1 MLKFSYLLCCF
12 SFLLSGILVMVGYNA
27 VQQTCGRPVL
37 SAELRAKIKA
47 KKDRIMREYET
58 EQLNI
63 STADGLNLS
72 GLLVKR
78 KQAKYTLL
86 ACHGYYLG
94 KESMAYCLEVFPDAH
109 ILLLD
114 FRAHGESEGNLTTYG
129 LAESQDIKAA
139 VSCLKENK
147 LTAKLPLIAIGFSMG
162 GALLLG
168 ALSQGVQLDAVI
180 LDSCFAD
187 LRVQMDRHFSRTDR
201 LTRMIVPI
209 ICQCFF
215 WFAGVDV
222 DAVSPVKWIQDIQTP
237 LFIIHSRNDK
247 TTFEQD
253 AHKLHAAAPCSQ
265 LWLVD
270 GSAHG
275 SIRKDY
281 PQQYRQKIAAFIH
294 PYITSNPVLP
304 PPSLKLRRPSE

>member
-47 KKDRIMREYET
+47 KKNKIMREYET
-58 EQLNI
+58 EQLTI

-72 GLLVKR
+72 GLLIKR
-78 KQAKYTLL
+78 NQAKYTLL
-86 ACHGYYLG
+86 ACHGYHLG

-114 FRAHGESEGNLTTYG
+114 FRAHGESEGKYTTG
-129 LAESQDIKAA
+129 GFAEPHDIKAA
-139 VSCLKENK
+139 VNYLQKNQ
-147 LTAKLPLIAIGFSMG
+147 LTANLPLIGIGFSMG
-162 GALLLG
+162 SASLLG
-168 ALSQGVQLDAVI
+168 ALSQGVPFDAVI

-187 LRVQMDRHFSRTDR
+187 LRVQLDRHFSRTDR
-201 LTRMIVPI
+201 FSQMLAPI
-209 ICQCFF
+209 IYQCFF
-215 WFAGVDV
+215 WFAGIDV
-222 DAVSPVKWIQDIQTP
+222 AAVSPVKWVQDIQTP
-237 LFIIHSRNDK
+237 LFIIHSRDDK
-247 TTFEQD
+247 IAFEQD

-270 GSAHG
+270 GSRHG
-275 SIRKDY
+275 DIRKDY
-281 PQQYRQKIAAFIH
+281 AQQYRQKVAAFIH
-294 PYITSNPVLP
+294 PYVTSNSV
-304 PPSLKLRRPSE
+304 RPECCA